1 MTEKQCLVCGVVEG
15 AFYAHYRGP
24 VRLTDNKYGKQL
36 CKRCRYNAYNR
47 SRSKIVRKNK
57 NLETQAEDDAQTGQ
71 MKMFE
76 D

>member
-1 MTEKQCLVCGVVEG
+1 MSERQCLCCGLIEG

-24 VRLTDNKYGKQL
+24 VRLTDSKYGKQL

-47 SRSKIVRKNK
+47 ARSKIVRESKQA
-57 NLETQAEDDAQTGQ
+57 ETQAAQDAQTGQ

-76 D
+76 G